1 MSLWLNWIERLTSN
15 QKVAGSSP
23 AKDFKKY
30 LSYIMK
36 KLRGGNIVV
45 NIIWG
50 IIKFVIYTILIICL
64 LLFMMMALSIM
75 AIIIGVYIFLQKT
88 LEVINIVTGGI
99 TSVINPIYSGITK
112 AFKGVMDFFGKIAA
126 LFKGKKYRSSSSSSS
141 SNFKIP
147 KIPTKPEE
155 IIFNALGIP
164 PQEVA
169 KPEKDEDENGEY
181 CSAN

>member
-50 IIKFVIYTILIICL
+50 IIKFVIYAVLALCVF
-64 LLFMMMALSIM
+64 LFMILAIALISVVV
-75 AIIIGVYIFLQKT
+75 GVYIFLQKT
-88 LEVINIVTGGI
+88 LELINIVTGGI
-99 TSVINPIYSGITK
+99 TSVINPIYSGITN
-112 AFKGVMDFFGKIAA
+112 AFKGVMDFFGKVAA
-126 LFKGKKYRSSSSSSS
+126 MFKGKKYRSKSKAGSTSY
-141 SNFKIP
+141 KIP
-147 KIPTKPEE
+147 KIPTRPEE
-155 IIFNALGIP
+155 IIYKALGIP
-164 PQEVA
+164 PQEKA
-169 KPEKDEDENGEY
+169 KPERDDENGEY
-181 CSAN
+181 CPAN